1 MPSLLVMLVG
11 MVIYVLTLD
20 NAMAGVTYYLVPDFS
35 KIDGSVIN
43 DALAQAFF
51 SLSLGMGILIT
62 YGSYLSKKDNIVSSA
77 KFVAATDTFVAF
89 AAGLMILPAIFS
101 FDPNTNGDKL
111 SGSSIDLIFNFLPK
125 IFLAMQD
132 SIGYVGASIVAV
144 IFFTLV
150 FFAAITSLVSII
162 EVPVASIMDEK
173 GYDRRK
179 SLQTLVTF
187 MIIFAVLATLSFGM
201 VQFLTEFVTYNGAKQ
216 SFFTVIYD
224 VFYDTIL
231 PLNGL
236 LVCLFVSY
244 RWKKAKFN
252 ESLCE
257 GAENYQ
263 GSLLQKYTDVA
274 LGTFIPVILLLVF
287 VNTVLAK
294 FFGAGFMG

>member
-1 MPSLLVMLVG
+1 

-35 KIDGSVIN
+35 KINGAVIN

-62 YGSYLSKKDNIVSSA
+62 YGSYLSKKDNVVSSA

-132 SIGYVGASIVAV
+132 SIGYIGASIVAV

-173 GYDRRK
+173 GYSRRK
-179 SLQTLVTF
+179 SLQVLVVF
-187 MIIFAVLATLSFGM
+187 MTIFAVLATLSFGM

-216 SFFTVIYD
+216 SFFQVIYD

-244 RWKKAKFN
+244 RWKKSKFN
-252 ESLCE
+252 ESLSIGADNYE
-257 GAENYQ
+257 G
-263 GSLLQKYTDVA
+263 SITQKYTNFS
-274 LGTFIPVILLLVF
+274 LGTFIPVILLVIF
-287 VNTVLAK
+287 INTVLAK
-294 FFGAGFMG
+294 FFGAGFL